1 MKHLLIAFLLITLTS
16 CGQTI
21 YIVRHAEKT
30 PPVGNSTDVALSAE
44 GEARAQALKEVLKKE
59 KIELVYST
67 NTIRTKTTAKPTAD
81 HFALTI
87 ETYGPRPDSAFI
99 NMLKNSKKNILVVG
113 HSNTIDD
120 IANML
125 TGTTDAGGD
134 LKDSEYDNLF
144 IIKRKGDKF
153 ILKKETYGV
162 PTE

>member
-1 MKHLLIAFLLITLTS
+1 MRYLLIAFLLISFTS
-16 CGQTI
+16 CAQTI
-21 YIVRHAEKT
+21 YIVRHAEKGT
-30 PPVGNSTDVALSAE
+30 PMANSSDVPLSAE
-44 GEARAQALKEVLKKE
+44 GEARALALKEVLKNE
-59 KIELVYST
+59 KIEVIYST

-81 HFALTI
+81 HFSLTI

-99 NMLKNSKKNILVVG
+99 SMLKSSNKNILVVG

-125 TGTTDAGGD
+125 LGTTEAGGD
-134 LKDSEYDNLF
+134 LKDSDYDNLF

>member
-1 MKHLLIAFLLITLTS
+1 MKYLLIAFLLVSLSS

-21 YIVRHAEKT
+21 YIVRHAEKGT
-30 PPVGNSTDVALSAE
+30 PMGNTSDVPLSTE
-44 GEARAQALKEVLKKE
+44 GEARAQALKEVLKNE
-59 KIELVYST
+59 KIEVIYST
-67 NTIRTKTTAKPTAD
+67 NTIRTTTTAKPTAD
-81 HFALTI
+81 HFGI
-87 ETYGPRPDSAFI
+87 PVETYGPRPDSAFI

-125 TGTTDAGGD
+125 TGETVVPGD
-134 LKDSEYDNLF
+134 LKDSDYDNLF